1 VEGPAGE
8 PFERDPE
15 DVSTMLAAHLRHVR
29 EQVQAFGGSVEQT
42 VGGTT
47 MAVFGVPS
55 TSEDDAERAGRA
67 ALAILAALQRGRPA
81 SAEGGAAG
89 LQVRIALATGEALVK
104 AEPGPGRL
112 AGDLVSTGARL
123 QQAAPAGAV
132 LVTEATGRAT
142 ERAISYGPP
151 PLRSLRGG
159 GP

>member
-1 VEGPAGE
+1 VPATG
-8 PFERDPE
+8 
-15 DVSTMLAAHLRHVR
+15 
-29 EQVQAFGGSVEQT
+29 
-42 VGGTT
+42 
-47 MAVFGVPS
+47 
-55 TSEDDAERAGRA
+55 EDDAERAVRA
-67 ALAILAALQRGRPA
+67 ALAIRDALHPTRSSDVGVP
-81 SAEGGAAG
+81 G